1 MISKSIQENNKQF
14 LKNNAKA
21 KMLLQKLNQTE
32 KQIQMLFTKR
42 TIQIT
47 ELFSLIK

>member
-14 LKNNAKA
+14 FMKNAKA

-32 KQIQMLFTKR
+32 KQIQMLFAKR
-42 TIQIT
+42 NIQVA
-47 ELFSLIK
+47 ELFSVIK